1 MGEINVKNPN
11 NKNYVVI
18 AILLQSA
25 LIIMFNTSIL
35 NAYSLEQ
42 LKGNIPV
49 YNLTIIITSF
59 LIVVSLIKI
68 REYESKNIELKITQ
82 NNLRSIEELLTLLR
96 TERHEYVTNLQ
107 SIEALLFLEEYKEL
121 TEYVKGVSS
130 NYRLNSEIIKVGN
143 PALSAIISRK
153 REEAK
158 EKGVSFYTS
167 FKRKIDSIQ
176 LSSWELC
183 SIFSNIIQNAI
194 EACATVTGE
203 KWIKLTIDGN
213 VDYYIITLENTGQI
227 VSNIINELLEAGV
240 STKDSITRGYGLYI
254 CNSIINSAKGT
265 IAFGNTS
272 NDTVIFTIKLP
283 REVYYFDSQV
293 V

>member
-1 MGEINVKNPN
+1 
-11 NKNYVVI
+11 
-18 AILLQSA
+18 
-25 LIIMFNTSIL
+25 MFNTSIL

-49 YNLTIIITSF
+49 YNLKIIITSF